1 VRNEKQ
7 EARAAARARIAG
19 LDVATKRANSELLC
33 RALAAEPRI
42 AAARCVMAF
51 APMDDEPDI
60 TPLLRAMLERGVTV
74 AMPRL
79 DWKSGSLFPVRLLN
93 LDQDLELL
101 VVSENLRVRVPR
113 AELEAVPTGEI
124 DVVLV
129 PGLAFDGAGGRL
141 GRGKGFYDHF
151 LPTLRGD
158 ALTCAV
164 CFGVQVIEAV
174 PMEPHDVRLMAVAC
188 ERGKMLVG

>member
-1 VRNEKQ
+1 
-7 EARAAARARIAG
+7 
-19 LDVATKRANSELLC
+19 
-33 RALAAEPRI
+33 
-42 AAARCVMAF
+42 MAF

-60 TPLLRAMLERGVTV
+60 TPLLRSLLARGVTV
-74 AMPRL
+74 AMPRF
-79 DWKSGSLFPVRLLN
+79 DWVGGNLIPMRLLS
-93 LDQDLELL
+93 LEQDLEML
-101 VVSENLRVRVPR
+101 VVSEKPRVRVPR
-113 AELEAVPTGEI
+113 AGLETVSTAEI

-151 LPTLRGD
+151 LPTLRAD
-158 ALTCAV
+158 AFTCAV

-188 ERGKMLVG
+188 ERGIMLVR